1 MITKDHMMPL
11 LLAACPSFA
20 RAWAELQSEDEA
32 ELTYVCISRFIR
44 HLREL
49 HRAGDPSAFAAVA
62 EVIERFHVEGDP
74 YVSEAATVG
83 FLEDLLGDPGAE
95 FFVSFL
101 GPESCKWLAEVRAF
115 WRGERHYIGEGL
127 QRQLTE
133 EDLRKIREE
142 LRVFNEKLRREREG
156 QAS

>member
-1 MITKDHMMPL
+1 MPML
-11 LLAACPSFA
+11 VEACPSFGE
-20 RAWAELQSEDEA
+20 AWAELQSQDEA

-49 HRAGDPSAFAAVA
+49 HQAGDVSGFSGVA
-62 EVIERFHVEGDP
+62 DVIERFHVEGDTF
-74 YVSEAATVG
+74 VSEAATVG
-83 FLEDLLGDPGAE
+83 FLEGLLGEPGAE
-95 FFVSFL
+95 FFAPFL
-101 GPESCKWLAEVRAF
+101 GPESRKWLSEVEAF

-133 EDLRKIREE
+133 ENLRQIRDD

-156 QAS
+156 HAS

>member
-1 MITKDHMMPL
+1 
-11 LLAACPSFA
+11 
-20 RAWAELQSEDEA
+20 
-32 ELTYVCISRFIR
+32 
-44 HLREL
+44 
-49 HRAGDPSAFAAVA
+49 
-62 EVIERFHVEGDP
+62 
-74 YVSEAATVG
+74 
-83 FLEDLLGDPGAE
+83 
-95 FFVSFL
+95 
-101 GPESCKWLAEVRAF
+101 LAEVKAF